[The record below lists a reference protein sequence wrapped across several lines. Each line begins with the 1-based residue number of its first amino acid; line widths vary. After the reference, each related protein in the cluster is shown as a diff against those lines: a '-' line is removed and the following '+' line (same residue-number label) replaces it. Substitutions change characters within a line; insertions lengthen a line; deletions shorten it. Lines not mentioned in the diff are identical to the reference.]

1 MTAIS
6 TRRSTSNARAY
17 WNYKRRGSSFL
28 PMEASV
34 NPSHRRLRLK
44 KWEASPDRTGSSHK
58 GKIKRERL
66 RSPII
71 GYFAGLLRGTVGF
84 GIDIIVNAITGLDF
98 FIDIRA
104 ATIFA
109 HGVLV
114 LFIFGHA
121 VIVH

>member
-1 MTAIS
+1 MTSHPLIILM
-6 TRRSTSNARAY
+6 N
-17 WNYKRRGSSFL
+17 FL
-28 PMEASV
+28 PHHTAF
-34 NPSHRRLRLK
+34 RREKLK
-44 KWEASPDRTGSSHK
+44 GSNS
-58 GKIKRERL
+58 

-84 GIDIIVNAITGLDF
+84 GIDIIIDAITGLYL